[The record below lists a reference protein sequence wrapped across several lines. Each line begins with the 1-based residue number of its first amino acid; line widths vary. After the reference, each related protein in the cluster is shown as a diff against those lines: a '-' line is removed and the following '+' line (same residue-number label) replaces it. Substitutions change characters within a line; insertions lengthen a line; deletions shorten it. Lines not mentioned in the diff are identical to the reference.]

1 MKFKAPQKI
10 KDLASLINAE
20 IAGNSDL
27 IVHGIN
33 ELNVIEDG
41 DVGFVDHPKYYDKTL
56 NSKAVAI
63 IINKKVECPAGKALL
78 ISDDPFRDFNK
89 ISSQFS
95 LRTPSLVLPL
105 EKGESPQGRGY
116 FLSNSATIGRNTV
129 IFPNVFIGENVCI
142 GDNCVIHPNVSIYDN
157 CIIGNNVILHSG
169 VVIGAD
175 AFYYKKRSTGYDR
188 LISVGKVVVE
198 DNVEIGA
205 LSSIDRG
212 VTGETVIG
220 MGTKIDNQVQVG
232 HDTKVG
238 KNCLFASQVGI
249 SGACVIEDD
258 VVLWGQVGIPSKIH
272 IGKGAVLLGQSG
284 PAKSLEGGKTYFGS
298 PCDESMKKFKELA
311 MIRKLPEIIV
321 QLNSFSHKA
330 DKS

>member
-1 MKFKAPQKI
+1 MKFPKPQKI
-10 KDLASLINAE
+10 KDLALLIGAD

-27 IVHGIN
+27 LVQGIN

-41 DVGFVDHPKYYDKTL
+41 DIAFVDHPKYYGKTL
-56 NSKAVAI
+56 NSKAAAI
-63 IINKKVECPAGKALL
+63 IINKKVECPSGKALL

-89 ISSQFS
+89 ITSHFS
-95 LRTPSLVLPL
+95 GRLSPSR
-105 EKGESPQGRGY
+105 EGEGGGKAISPT
-116 FLSNSATIGRNTV
+116 AIIGKNTR
-129 IFPNVFIGENVCI
+129 IFPNVFIGDHVRI
-142 GDNCVIHPNVSIYDN
+142 GDNCTIHPNVSIYDN

-175 AFYYKKRSTGYDR
+175 AFYYKKRPTGYDR
-188 LISVGKVVVE
+188 LLSCGKVVLE

-220 MGTKIDNQVQVG
+220 SGTKIDNHVQVG

-238 KNCLFASQVGI
+238 KNCLFASMVGI

-258 VVLWGQVGIPSKIH
+258 VVLWGQVGVPSKIR
-272 IGKGAVLLGQSG
+272 IGKGAVLLGQSA
-284 PAKSLEGGKTYFGS
+284 PAKDVEGGKTYLGS
-298 PCDESMKKFKELA
+298 PADESMKKFRELA
-311 MIRKLPEIIV
+311 MIRKLPEIFV
-321 QLNSFSHKA
+321 KLNK
-330 DKS
+330 